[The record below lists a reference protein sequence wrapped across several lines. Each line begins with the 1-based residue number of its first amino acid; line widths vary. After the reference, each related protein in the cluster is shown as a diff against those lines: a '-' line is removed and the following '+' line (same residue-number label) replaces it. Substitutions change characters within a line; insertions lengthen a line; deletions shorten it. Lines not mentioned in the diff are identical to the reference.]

1 MERIAEIEAMA
12 AAARRAWREGKRIG
26 FVPTMG
32 YFHAGHLRL
41 MERARGECDL
51 VVVSLFVNPAQ
62 FGPGEDLEAYPRD
75 LDGDAAKAAAA
86 GVDIFFL
93 PRAESLY
100 PPGFRTWVE
109 VRELTDKLCGRS
121 RPGHF
126 RGVATVVNKL
136 FHIVQPHRA
145 YFGLKDYQQYRV
157 IGRMAADLNWD
168 LEVVG
173 VETVREP
180 DGLAMSSRNVYLSPR
195 QRQSALALSRSLQ
208 RAREL
213 VEGGERRAGTIVE
226 MVEGQITAQPETRI
240 DYVSVCDPETLT
252 EVDRIDGEALLALAV
267 YVGKARLIDNIILK
281 AP

>member
-86 GVDIFFL
+86 GVEIFFH